1 MDTILKSANI
11 HLYPLIPFKRSD
23 RVGKQFVTFHKMVAF
38 RRGKINA
45 TTHVIIII

>member
-1 MDTILKSANI
+1 MDTILKSANV
-11 HLYPLIPFKRSD
+11 HLNPLRPFKRSD

-45 TTHVIIII
+45 TTHVIII